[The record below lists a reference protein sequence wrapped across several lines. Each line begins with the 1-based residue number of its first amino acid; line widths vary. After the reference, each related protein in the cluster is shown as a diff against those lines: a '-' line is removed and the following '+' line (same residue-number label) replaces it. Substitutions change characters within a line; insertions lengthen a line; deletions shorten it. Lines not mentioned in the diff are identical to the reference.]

1 MAVSSAITDA
11 LLNAVQDGGAIG
23 AGVLGLVIAVSMFKH
38 MRRTVN
44 TGDGVEKGLFID
56 DRDPEL
62 LGLVEDYAD
71 ERNAQVGSHESDGT
85 YEYYYRNREAF
96 DDIRAFI
103 ESSGSPLDAEEE
115 DPEASTAS

>member
-44 TGDGVEKGLFID
+44 ADDGVEKGLFID

-71 ERNAQVGSHESDGT
+71 ARNAQVGQHESDGT
-85 YEYYYRNREAF
+85 YEHYYRNREAF
-96 DDIRAFI
+96 DDIREFI
-103 ESSGSPLDAEEE
+103 EGGNGPLDAEE
-115 DPEASTAS
+115 DHAEASPAA